1 MLGLLTV
8 YRREDLMQALERAG
22 RYRAFS
28 WSAVERI
35 LAAQAKPRSAMEA
48 LAIEAREQLDEIL
61 RQVPLAPRSTA
72 EYQALLED
80 VEDDKENHEV
90 KDNGPDDPTA

>member
-1 MLGLLTV
+1 MHELHV
-8 YRREDLMQALERAG
+8 EDLIRALERAV

-48 LAIEAREQLDEIL
+48 LASDLDEIL
-61 RQVPLAPRSTA
+61 RRTPLAPRSTA
-72 EYQALLED
+72 DYQMLLEERAKSD
-80 VEDDKENHEV
+80 ETDEGE
-90 KDNGPDDPTA
+90 DNGPGDPTA